1 MIRVENRR
9 GDRAE
14 RAAEWL
20 DARLLPIL
28 GPPPIGPYDPE
39 SPRTAAVSVC
49 PLCGHRIDEHGRE
62 QDHGHAFLLC
72 LAPSTQQLQVS

>member
-1 MIRVENRR
+1 MENRH
-9 GDRAE
+9 GDRAG

-39 SPRTAAVSVC
+39 SPRTAEASVC
-49 PLCGHRIDEHGRE
+49 PLCGRRIDEHGRE
-62 QDHGHAFLLC
+62 QDHGHTFLLC
-72 LAPSTQQLQVS
+72 PAPSTQQLQVS